1 MNQFYRSS
9 VVLSNPI
16 TPSLAYRSTVASG
29 GKLEKNSQHSNMGT
43 EPWGLCFSPVWNAFM
58 FSKDSYVSKWK
69 QVVTAVRNVKE
80 E

>member
-9 VVLSNPI
+9 VVVVI
-16 TPSLAYRSTVASG
+16 YRSTVASG

-43 EPWGLCFSPVWNAFM
+43 ESWALCSSPVWSTFI
-58 FSKDSYVSKWK
+58 FSKDCYVSKWK
-69 QVVTAVRNVKE
+69 QVVTAVQNVKE